1 MQESFCHIGNFEEVN
16 SELTGRSLLVN
27 MSETHF
33 QIPVTAD
40 VARVREISL
49 LHEDHWRSL
58 SLARHPTGVLLE
70 ALSAFAAVQSLEN
83 YCDTVDRLI
92 AVTLEIDR
100 KAKTKKVLRGAKA
113 RTMDLLMRLWSE
125 HLIAWPTLLPFETA
139 SKKNHNE
146 WTLQAHLKWFN
157 EISAACASTSPIVR
171 ARNASMVLRSATTTV
186 GIVELGDL
194 VPLSLDMKRWKWLDK
209 SYPGALK
216 CVMVAQQQHYGKAA
230 VFPSDR
236 WTKHLTG
243 SVVDNSFSWAI
254 ERNAELKDWA
264 QLFSTWI
271 ENATANLVMRRT
283 AAMHFLNYLLEF
295 SGSPP
300 NPLQYCRRDYHTA
313 ASFVEWLDS
322 KHSQVSLKHRSKLVN
337 ILAEFF
343 DGLLATK
350 LTLED
355 DFGRP
360 VVSPE
365 HYNPVTRVIASSVRA
380 QTHREAMPIR
390 YINELVGILTENDFE
405 WPKRHLTDYF
415 SCYNEA
421 EGHWERIWSPV
432 RAIALLIKLH
442 LPLRTFQ
449 VRMLDSGECDHAIY
463 RAGAWIPNSGPLAS
477 TCPQTEVLRGFLRRF
492 EDRKVKRTFTG
503 FYINT
508 NKTADRMKDP
518 EDRGYEIPWQ
528 HDMVIAWAEMLRDW
542 QLQYNAVGGPMNWG
556 EVNERELRRMY
567 SKDSLAARGE
577 VTFLF
582 RDPCAPDRRYPV
594 RASRLTSMWN
604 QLLDELEQR
613 VFARGER
620 LPDGSKIIFV
630 KTRAPSGTPSSPV
643 YDLHTLRVSLLTAYA
658 TDGGVP
664 IEILS
669 KCVAGHASILMT
681 MYYIKTGP
689 AYITEQ
695 FALAQERIAA
705 KEKDN
710 LLRFMMDAQLAQIQ
724 EAVAFN
730 DSSATQAIMETNPG
744 SWVVNDKGICPV
756 GGNRCSVGGPKVTNM
771 DCRASD
777 YSPVPGG
784 AKNCVRCRFF
794 ITGPAFLG
802 GMVAHFNAIGIKL
815 MEATR
820 RYREQGT
827 AIQTIEDEMLVA
839 RQTGNVFLES
849 KKLDLAYERQD
860 QLLKEVDELALGWHD
875 AYKLIERCKAIIATT
890 PSEQGVSLVLAG
902 TQRDLEVAIELTSD
916 FEVINAVCQ
925 VANVYPAEDSTVA
938 NLRRSRILDA
948 MLARNSC
955 KPVFA
960 TLTGDEA
967 LRVGNEFVNFLQA
980 RLGRVDTKALMEG
993 TRMLGMSGMTN
1004 DVHALLEKLT
1014 GQSMHFSSLVDAQP
1028 GISQLL
1034 SSEAF

>member
-1 MQESFCHIGNFEEVN
+1 MQESFCHIGNFEEVK

-33 QIPVTAD
+33 QIPTSAD
-40 VARVREISL
+40 VARVREIGRL
-49 LHEDHWRSL
+49 QEEHWRSL
-58 SLARHPTGVLLE
+58 SLARLPKAVLLE
-70 ALSAFAAVQSLEN
+70 ALSAFAAVQSLET
-83 YCDTVDRLI
+83 YRDSVDRLMV
-92 AVTLEIDR
+92 VTLEIDR
-100 KAKTKKVLRGAKA
+100 EAKTTKVLRGAKA
-113 RTMDLLMRLWSE
+113 RALDLLMRLWSE
-125 HLIAWPTLLPFETA
+125 HLIAWPTLLPLETVP
-139 SKKNHNE
+139 KYNYNV
-146 WTLQAHLKWFN
+146 WTLQNHLKWFN
-157 EISAACASTSPIVR
+157 EISAASASKAPVVR
-171 ARNASMVLRSATTTV
+171 SRNASMVLRSATTTV

-194 VPLSLDMKRWKWLDK
+194 TPLSLDMKRWKGLEK

-230 VFPSDR
+230 VFPSTR
-236 WTKHLTG
+236 WSKHLTG
-243 SVVDNSFSWAI
+243 SAVDNSFSWAI
-254 ERNAELKDWA
+254 ERNAELEDWA
-264 QLFSTWI
+264 QQFSTWV

-283 AAMHFLNYLLEF
+283 AAMHFLNYLLEL
-295 SGSPP
+295 SGPPP
-300 NPLQYCRRDYHTA
+300 NSLQYCRRDYHPA
-313 ASFVEWLDS
+313 VSFVEWLDI
-322 KHSQVSLKHRSKLVN
+322 KHSQVSLKHRAKLIN

-343 DGLLATK
+343 DELLATK

-365 HYNPVTRVIASSVRA
+365 HFNPVTRVTTSSVRA

-415 SCYNEA
+415 SWYNEA
-421 EGHWERIWSPV
+421 EGRWERIWSPV
-432 RAIALLIKLH
+432 RAIALLVKLH

-449 VRMLDSGECDHAIY
+449 VRMLDSGECDHEIY
-463 RAGAWIPNSGPLAS
+463 RGGTWLSNGGPFAP
-477 TCPQTEVLRGFLRRF
+477 TRRQPEVHRGFLRRF
-492 EDRKVKRTFTG
+492 DDRKVKRTFTG

-508 NKTADRMKDP
+508 NKTADRMKAP
-518 EDRGYEIPWQ
+518 EERGYEIPWQ
-528 HDMVIAWAEMLRDW
+528 HDKVIAWAEMLRDW

-567 SKDSLAARGE
+567 SQDSLAARGE

-594 RASRLTSMWN
+594 RASRLASMWN
-604 QLLDELEQR
+604 VLLDELEQR

-620 LPDGSKIIFV
+620 LPDGSKITFV
-630 KTRAPSGTPSSPV
+630 KTRDQSGRSTSPV

-664 IEILS
+664 IDILS

-681 MYYIKTGP
+681 IYYIKTGP

-695 FALAQERIAA
+695 LALAQERIAA

-710 LLRFMMDAQLAQIQ
+710 LLRFMMDAQLAQIE

-730 DSSATQAIMETNPG
+730 DGSATQAIMETNPG
-744 SWVVNDKGICPV
+744 SWVVNDRGICPV

-771 DCRASD
+771 DCRAND

-802 GMVAHFNAIGIKL
+802 GMVAHFNSIGLKL
-815 MEATR
+815 MEAAR

-827 AIQTIEDEMLVA
+827 VIQAIEDEMLA
-839 RQTGNVFLES
+839 AHQTGEAFQDS

-860 QLLKEVDELALGWHD
+860 QFLKEVDELAAGWHD
-875 AYKLIERCKAIIATT
+875 AYKLIERCKAIIATK
-890 PSEQGVSLVLAG
+890 PQEQSVSLVLAG
-902 TQRDLEVAIELTSD
+902 TQKDLEVAIEMTSD

-925 VANVYPAEDSTVA
+925 VANVYPAEDTTMA

-960 TLTGDEA
+960 TLSDDEA
-967 LRVGNEFVNFLQA
+967 LRVGNEFVSFLQA
-980 RLGRVDTKALMEG
+980 RLGRVDTAALMDG
-993 TRMLGMSGMTN
+993 TRMLGMSGVAN
-1004 DVHALLEKLT
+1004 DAQVFLEKLT
-1014 GQSMHFSSLVDAQP
+1014 GQPMRFSTLVDTLP
-1028 GISQLL
+1028 NNPQLL
-1034 SSEAF
+1034 SREVF